1 MKRYIITALCAF
13 VAYCAWGQLNNPC
26 FRIPI
31 PENTPSTYTLHNF
44 TQDSATVDLD
54 NSLLYAL
61 AISGNVTLT
70 SENNSSVK
78 VILIDNNGI
87 QHLVYEINSLLA
99 DTNNFEIT
107 NVGRESMWDNP
118 VYASKLL
125 VRLKNATLTL
135 NAITPVTEL
144 LPNAMPQQR
153 ALRMQEQNDTIV
165 AILNRNLIARDIP
178 WRAGV
183 TTLSEDSYEMR
194 RSVLGDD
201 NPFYNI
207 EYYIGGYYV
216 DPAFDATQATAVD
229 DGYVE
234 EFEWRNRHGKN
245 WMTAPRQQKY
255 NSCWAF
261 APVATIEAYL
271 NLYYNDTINID
282 ISEQQFQP
290 SCINTICTHMYGGYS
305 DVALNAILDK
315 PLVTESC
322 YPYKFGHDEDVC
334 NICEDPDTTVTI
346 HNFTIVYNNELFDN
360 TKSTNLKS
368 LLLESPVCLTIWHP
382 WWHSMMLC
390 GYKKISVRDT
400 IFYPQTTHAEAPP
413 IIINSNSPYIG
424 QTAWL
429 FKNSASWWKVNGERI
444 IPIGFQYVILSNL
457 NIDAEVVADSIS
469 CSFFTKEDIICS
481 DADNDGYYFWGI
493 GDKPAHCP
501 VWAPNTPDGDDSN
514 PLYGA
519 MDEYGFLQEI
529 GPHNKSPLIVSKD
542 RAFTTPQII
551 DRDITITSGAT
562 LTITSYLTMHPDA
575 KILIQGGKLVLDGG
589 TIRNGYIRNKGS
601 LVIKNDG
608 VVEMCGDDQYEHNP
622 DDLEIINT
630 GLTPFPITTTLK
642 QSAFKRVNR

>member
-216 DPAFDATQATAVD
+216 
-229 DGYVE
+229 Y
-234 EFEWRNRHGKN
+234 
-245 WMTAPRQQKY
+245 
-255 NSCWAF
+255 SCRRW
-261 APVATIEAYL
+261 
-271 NLYYNDTINID
+271 
-282 ISEQQFQP
+282 
-290 SCINTICTHMYGGYS
+290 
-305 DVALNAILDK
+305 
-315 PLVTESC
+315 
-322 YPYKFGHDEDVC
+322 
-334 NICEDPDTTVTI
+334 
-346 HNFTIVYNNELFDN
+346 
-360 TKSTNLKS
+360 
-368 LLLESPVCLTIWHP
+368 
-382 WWHSMMLC
+382 LC
-390 GYKKISVRDT
+390 
-400 IFYPQTTHAEAPP
+400 
-413 IIINSNSPYIG
+413 
-424 QTAWL
+424 
-429 FKNSASWWKVNGERI
+429 
-444 IPIGFQYVILSNL
+444 
-457 NIDAEVVADSIS
+457 
-469 CSFFTKEDIICS
+469 
-481 DADNDGYYFWGI
+481 
-493 GDKPAHCP
+493 
-501 VWAPNTPDGDDSN
+501 
-514 PLYGA
+514 
-519 MDEYGFLQEI
+519 
-529 GPHNKSPLIVSKD
+529 
-542 RAFTTPQII
+542 
-551 DRDITITSGAT
+551 
-562 LTITSYLTMHPDA
+562 
-575 KILIQGGKLVLDGG
+575 
-589 TIRNGYIRNKGS
+589 
-601 LVIKNDG
+601 
-608 VVEMCGDDQYEHNP
+608 
-622 DDLEIINT
+622 
-630 GLTPFPITTTLK
+630 
-642 QSAFKRVNR
+642 